1 MDPVELL
8 RRRAV
13 RFYDYA
19 RIAFDNGDYDITVF
33 MCEQAAQLYTKNHS
47 SSECWGSHLE
57 AIGLGSY

>member
-19 RIAFDNGDYDITVF
+19 RIAFDNGDYDITVS
-33 MCEQAAQLYTKNHS
+33 MCERQHS
-47 SSECWGSHLE
+47 SQDAGVHAERP
-57 AIGLGSY
+57 

>member
-19 RIAFDNGDYDITVF
+19 RIAFDEGDYDITVF
-33 MCEQAAQLYTKNHS
+33 MCEQAANST
-47 SSECWGSHLE
+47 
-57 AIGLGSY
+57 